1 MNPSIHD
8 PVPQSIELVLI
19 SHTNAGKTTLTRTL
33 LAQDIGT
40 VRDAP
45 HVTDIASPHEL
56 LRAGNARLRLWDTP
70 GFGDSARLASRLR
83 NAGNP
88 LGWLLRE
95 VWDRHRDRP
104 LWFSQQALRA
114 ARHHADVLLYI
125 VNAAESPHDTGYL
138 AAEMEVLRWVGK
150 PVLALLNQLGA
161 PRPAEVEAAEL
172 RMWRDHLL
180 SLGPVEAVLPM
191 DAFARC
197 WVQDTV
203 LLDAISAALPP
214 PRRALFAPLQA
225 AWDSRNRER
234 FDASMRLL
242 AAQLAQSASDS
253 QPIDASDAG
262 AARKLMR
269 TLGLPKRE
277 AAREQAMV
285 PLLARLDA
293 QIRASTERLIALH
306 GLEGTATQLVLARLQ
321 ENFQAQEKIDERR
334 AALWSGLATG
344 ALTGLKADLA
354 AGGLTFGAGMLVGG
368 LLGGLAGAGAAH
380 GYNRLSGRDRN
391 RLRFAPE
398 FLNRLLESAVLRYL
412 AVAHFGRGRGQYEES
427 EAPLLWQ
434 KAVADHFAPPRDAL
448 HALWMRLSDSDETA
462 ESELAKRLV
471 TSVQILLD
479 TLHPRPP
486 AETASGA
493 GFRVHSATS
502 RP

>member
-1 MNPSIHD
+1 MITSIPD
-8 PVPQSIELVLI
+8 PALQSIEIVLI
-19 SHTNAGKTTLTRTL
+19 SHTNAGKTTLARTL

-45 HVTDIASPHEL
+45 HVTEMASAHEL
-56 LRAGNARLRLWDTP
+56 MRAGDTRLCLWDTP

-104 LWFSQQALRA
+104 LWCSQQALRA
-114 ARHHADVLLYI
+114 ARDHADVLLYL
-125 VNAAESPHDTGYL
+125 VNAAESPQDAGYL

-161 PRPAEVEAAEL
+161 PRPAEVEAADL
-172 RMWRDHLL
+172 RMWRDHLR
-180 SLGPVEAVLPM
+180 SLGPVEVVLPM

-203 LLDAISAALPP
+203 LLDAIADALPP

-225 AWDSRNRER
+225 AWESRNRAR

-242 AAQLAQSASDS
+242 AAQLARAASDS
-253 QPIDASDAG
+253 QPIDETEAG

-269 TLGLPKRE
+269 TLGLPERE
-277 AAREQAMV
+277 AAREQAMA
-285 PLLARLDA
+285 PMLARLDA

-306 GLEGTATQLVLARLQ
+306 GLEGAATQLVLARLR
-321 ENFQAQEKIDERR
+321 ENFKAQERIDERR

-368 LLGGLAGAGAAH
+368 LLCGLAGAGAAH

-391 RLRFAPE
+391 LLRFAPE
-398 FLNRLLESAVLRYL
+398 FLDRLLESAVLRYL
-412 AVAHFGRGRGQYEES
+412 AVAHFGRGRGQYAEG
-427 EAPLLWQ
+427 EAPPFWQ
-434 KAVADHFAPPRDAL
+434 KAVADHFATQRDDL
-448 HALWMRLSDSDETA
+448 HTLWMRLGDSDEIA

-486 AETASGA
+486 AETASRA
-493 GFRVHSATS
+493 EFRVHSTSS